1 MAPGLLVD
9 ESPNTIPE
17 VTQPQ
22 ESVKT
27 KGSAPKVRIPPLS
40 ITRPLYRGSAMDG
53 YKYAD
58 IGRYLG
64 REYAD
69 IQIRDLLKDPDVDA
83 KLRDLAVIISERG
96 VCVFR
101 NQDITPEEQK
111 DFTNRLGQLTGKPST
126 SGIHVHPINH
136 TLLEG
141 GKVDAEM
148 STIARNPKKM
158 LSKQTGVDGKART
171 KKQSAA
177 DGWHHDIGFE
187 NNTSDYTS
195 LIMRVVPE
203 YGGDTVFASAYE
215 VYDRLSAPYQKFL
228 EGLTCT
234 FRPVGFEE
242 DPEVAHLYAIPRGS
256 PLNIGPSLT
265 AIHPML
271 RTNPTTG
278 WRTVFGVGHH
288 AQRVNELT
296 DPESQKLLK
305 WLSDLIT
312 ENHDLQLRMKW
323 GTNDLAVWDNRAVYH
338 TATYDYDGP
347 RSGHRV
353 VSVAEA
359 PYLNIHSVGRDE
371 ALHGKA

>member
-278 WRTVFGVGHH
+278 WRTVFG
-288 AQRVNELT
+288 
-296 DPESQKLLK
+296 PKLLK